1 MDAQNRQRIR
11 SFLEERLVQLTDP
24 RQLGKALKGSSQEFW
39 RYRVG
44 DYRIICDIRDDA
56 LVILVIKA
64 GHRREIYRSS

>member
-1 MDAQNRQRIR
+1 MDTQNRQRIR

-24 RQLGKALKGSSQEFW
+24 RQLGKALKGGSQEFW